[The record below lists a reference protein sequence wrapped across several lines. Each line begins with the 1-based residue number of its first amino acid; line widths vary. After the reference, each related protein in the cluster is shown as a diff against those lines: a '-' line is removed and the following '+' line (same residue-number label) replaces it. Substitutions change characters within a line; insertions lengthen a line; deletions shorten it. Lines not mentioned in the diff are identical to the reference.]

1 MSLLDGIC
9 NNLWSLLWSI
19 SVIVRVKKGE
29 VFMARHGENIR
40 KRKDGR
46 WEARCICGYH
56 ENGKAKYKYIYRKTY
71 AEAKAA
77 KNQLI
82 SQKLTNESCDEK
94 NIYVKADFNV
104 LLTDWMNSIRMNVK
118 ESTYSRYT
126 VIIDRHIRPEL
137 GNILVSDLTSEMIG
151 QFTVKKLVQGNLKK
165 SGGLSP
171 KTVTGFVSVIRLA
184 LDYGVKKGYECPDHL
199 IIQNPRQNVPKIQ
212 ILTWEEQ
219 KKLESTLFED
229 NTNISLGIMTSLY
242 LGLRIGEICALRWED
257 FDIENGILYVQKS
270 IQRIPDLSYDPAAG
284 NRGQKKTKII
294 IDAPKTSCSARK
306 IPIPSFL
313 IPFFKKY
320 QADGGSFILTGSP
333 DYMEPR
339 RYYRKYKKIMKK
351 CGLEHFNYH
360 ALRHTFATRCVENN
374 FDIKSLSEILGHA
387 NVSTTLQK
395 YVHPSISL
403 KRQHMD
409 RLENISICGQNCGHI
424 S

>member
-1 MSLLDGIC
+1 MQTAHEQKA
-9 NNLWSLLWSI
+9 
-19 SVIVRVKKGE
+19 IVKHAPGKE
-29 VFMARHGENIR
+29 EIFMARHGENIR

-82 SQKLTNESCDEK
+82 SQKLTDEDNDEK
-94 NIYVKADFNV
+94 HTYINAAFNI

-126 VIIDRHIRPEL
+126 VIIDKHIRPEL
-137 GNILVSDLTSEMIG
+137 GEILIADLTSEVIG
-151 QFTVKKLVQGNLKK
+151 EFTCKMLHQGNLKK

-184 LDYGVKKGYECPDHL
+184 LEYGAKKGYKCPVNL
-199 IIQNPRQNVPKIQ
+199 VIQNPRQTVPKIQ

-219 KKLESTLFED
+219 KKLEGILLKE
-229 NTNISLGIMTSLY
+229 NTNISFGIMVSLY
-242 LGLRIGEICALRWED
+242 LGLRIGEVCALRWED
-257 FDIENGILYVQKS
+257 MDIESSILYVQRS
-270 IQRIPDLSYDPAAG
+270 IQRIPDLAYDLNNDMAS
-284 NRGQKKTKII
+284 RTKTKIV
-294 IDAPKTSCSARK
+294 IDIPKTDCSARK

-313 IPFFKKY
+313 IPLFKKY
-320 QADGGSFILTGSP
+320 QTDDSCYILTGSS

-339 RYYRKYKKIMKK
+339 GYYRKYKKIMRK
-351 CGLEHFNYH
+351 CGLDHFNYH
-360 ALRHTFATRCVENN
+360 ALRHTFATRCVEND

-409 RLENISICGQNCGHI
+409 RLEKISICGQNNGHFD
-424 S
+424 